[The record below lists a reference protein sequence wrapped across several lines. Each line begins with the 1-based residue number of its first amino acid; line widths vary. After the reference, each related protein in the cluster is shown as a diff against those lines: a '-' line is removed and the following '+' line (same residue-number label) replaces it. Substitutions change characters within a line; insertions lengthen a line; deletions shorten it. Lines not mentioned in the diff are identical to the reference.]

1 MNRKPEF
8 KTFNDAIELIS
19 DQKYADAYAKLQA
32 YSKNSS
38 VVRGI
43 FSALDGKDKDLATH
57 PERLQVLLTY
67 TYGAK
72 DVKNATSVDK
82 KSYAQAHSE
91 SVKKEERDLDKDR
104 WNDTNEAVFAA
115 VDQHKS
121 VALSDLIK
129 EQDLSVSVFATPK
142 GGKHRIDRYE
152 GSLSVSSRIVPS
164 VNEAQKDA
172 LIKEHASRIDKQ
184 VVNLKAFLTDRK
196 MPGADMITSDSY
208 RNMLK
213 TGIVPAEW
221 KSVGIDFYKKT
232 IFFEARAMAAGNIC
246 MNKTEGIGYP
256 TFQIK
261 KPNGDIELTRASK
274 VEEVDYIGGSA

>member
-1 MNRKPEF
+1 MVGIGHVFGVYFPVGGLLWKEGHMKYTPGQEVKNNFTETKTLRTADILTKDATGNTWTFKPGEKPTSTVNIDATLGSYDPDKGILKITDPKAIQLTDIKTEGGKLVSFTVSPSKQIQAPEGNIRLNELSPALQGSIYVMNRKSEF

-19 DQKYADAYAKLQA
+19 DQKYAEAYAKLQA

-82 KSYAQAHSE
+82 KAYAQAHSE
-91 SVKKEERDLDKDR
+91 SVKREEKDLAPSR
-104 WNDTNEAVFAA
+104 WNNENEAVFAA

-142 GGKHRIDRYE
+142 
-152 GSLSVSSRIVPS
+152 
-164 VNEAQKDA
+164 
-172 LIKEHASRIDKQ
+172 
-184 VVNLKAFLTDRK
+184 
-196 MPGADMITSDSY
+196 
-208 RNMLK
+208 
-213 TGIVPAEW
+213 
-221 KSVGIDFYKKT
+221 
-232 IFFEARAMAAGNIC
+232 
-246 MNKTEGIGYP
+246 
-256 TFQIK
+256 
-261 KPNGDIELTRASK
+261 
-274 VEEVDYIGGSA
+274 